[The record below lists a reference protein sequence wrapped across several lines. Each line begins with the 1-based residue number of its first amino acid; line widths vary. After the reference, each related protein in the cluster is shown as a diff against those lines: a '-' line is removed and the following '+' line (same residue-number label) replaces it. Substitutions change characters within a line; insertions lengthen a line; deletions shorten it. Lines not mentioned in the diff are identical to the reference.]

1 MIERLDKVEERY
13 KEIQEKLST
22 DEVIQDVKKTTELSK
37 ELRSLEDVVNAYNEY
52 KTILNGITEAKEMEN
67 DKELGE
73 FAKEE
78 LTRLYETNKPFNF
91 IMETADTHRPGG
103 YLRPAGCPGRPGRGK
118 GRCQGRLCPYR
129 GRRVQGP
136 RDAGG
141 ANSFSRGRRSGRGGR
156 HHSGG

>member
-37 ELRSLEDVVNAYNEY
+37 ELSSLEDVVNAYNEY

-78 LTRLYETNKPFNF
+78 LERLMPLKEEKEGELEILLIPKDPNDEKNV
-91 IMETADTHRPGG
+91 IVEI
-103 YLRPAGCPGRPGRGK
+103 RGA
-118 GRCQGRLCPYR
+118 
-129 GRRVQGP
+129 
-136 RDAGG
+136 AGG
-141 ANSFSRGRRSGRGGR
+141 DEANMQNQKVGLMK
-156 HHSGG
+156 

>member
-37 ELRSLEDVVNAYNEY
+37 ELSSLEDVVNAYNEY

-78 LTRLYETNKPFNF
+78 LERLITLKEEK
-91 IMETADTHRPGG
+91 ED
-103 YLRPAGCPGRPGRGK
+103 
-118 GRCQGRLCPYR
+118 
-129 GRRVQGP
+129 
-136 RDAGG
+136 
-141 ANSFSRGRRSGRGGR
+141 
-156 HHSGG
+156 

>member
-67 DKELGE
+67 
-73 FAKEE
+73 
-78 LTRLYETNKPFNF
+78 
-91 IMETADTHRPGG
+91 
-103 YLRPAGCPGRPGRGK
+103 
-118 GRCQGRLCPYR
+118 
-129 GRRVQGP
+129 
-136 RDAGG
+136 
-141 ANSFSRGRRSGRGGR
+141 
-156 HHSGG
+156 HHSYFPDGFNERNESRFLKKI